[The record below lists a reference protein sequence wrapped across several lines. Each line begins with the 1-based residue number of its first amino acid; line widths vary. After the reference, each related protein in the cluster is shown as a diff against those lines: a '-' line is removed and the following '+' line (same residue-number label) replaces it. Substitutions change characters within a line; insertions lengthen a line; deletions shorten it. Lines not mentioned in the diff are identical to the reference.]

1 MADFFVNEG
10 KKFII
15 YKCWGLEWSITE
27 KLWRQQ
33 TSFSAVKVQYL
44 IVLSEKITL
53 QAL

>member
-15 YKCWGLEWSITE
+15 YKCGGWEWRIIE
-27 KLWRQQ
+27 KLRRWQI
-33 TSFSAVKVQYL
+33 SFSAVKVQYL
-44 IVLSEKITL
+44 VVLSEKIIL